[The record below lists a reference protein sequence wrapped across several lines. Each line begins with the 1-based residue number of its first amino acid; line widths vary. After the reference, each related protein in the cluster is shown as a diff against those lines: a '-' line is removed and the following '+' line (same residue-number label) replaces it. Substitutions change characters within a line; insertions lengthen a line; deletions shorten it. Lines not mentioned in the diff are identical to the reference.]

1 MVQFDFLKYLATLS
15 VSSKINPVRRNSFED
30 PQITKADF
38 GDNFYWGVGTSA
50 YQIEGA
56 WNTDGKGESIWD
68 KFTRKKWSVKDKSN
82 GNETIDFYNRSE
94 SDLKLLKS

>member
-1 MVQFDFLKYLATLS
+1 MVQLDFLKYLATLS

-38 GDNFYWGVGTSA
+38 GVNFYWGVGTSA

-56 WNTDGKGESIWD
+56 WNTDGKVNPYGTNSLVRNGLLRINQMG
-68 KFTRKKWSVKDKSN
+68 TRRLIFITVPKV
-82 GNETIDFYNRSE
+82 I
-94 SDLKLLKS
+94 